1 MFNLIWQA
9 PFYLTICAL
18 FQCFCHTRIGS
29 ENIVTKEPSQ
39 YQLSTLTIPPC
50 QKVIAEKKKHNKTTT
65 TKKTN
70 QKKNNRKK
78 DELKLPAF

>member
-50 QKVIAEKKKHNKTTT
+50 QKVIAEKKKAKQN
-65 TKKTN
+65 N
-70 QKKNNRKK
+70 NNKKNKPKK
-78 DELKLPAF
+78 KQKER